1 MPFLASL
8 DHLVLTVS
16 DLQRTLDFYCGVLGC
31 EEVTFGDK
39 RKAIRFGDQKIN
51 LLWYDLVKCELSAE
65 LEKTVLRAL
74 CLVPFPPNTSFSA
87 VETR

>member
-1 MPFLASL
+1 MKFPKK
-8 DHLVLTVS
+8 
-16 DLQRTLDFYCGVLGC
+16 VLGSG
-31 EEVTFGDK
+31 VVIKVIVNMSFVNVGADK
-39 RKAIRFGDQKIN
+39 TDICPLSCTRSFHPVF